1 MLGWTIWI
9 NILLFWFDSAVAKS
23 KQFMAVELYLY
34 MGETGL
40 SKKNHLG
47 KISKWWWWWWLGHND
62 NDDGLTMTSCVSN
75 NDDDEEEE
83 HKDSNTIMIMMVA
96 WRWLNVLAIINNYWT
111 RLSKISWFVCG
122 EQINI
127 VCWSWRLRQM
137 IDLQDTDKSRYFAI
151 TKFSNCFNIQS
162 PRLVFLM
169 NILGKWSDLPF
180 SGKSDCKK
188 E

>member
-1 MLGWTIWI
+1 MIYLSCGWDWYLNLLSDCAFAKLVANQKAKSLRRETMLGWTIWI
-9 NILLFWFDSAVAKS
+9 NILLFWFDSAVGKS

-83 HKDSNTIMIMMVA
+83 HKDSNTIIIMMVA

-111 RLSKISWFVCG
+111 KLSKISWFVCG
-122 EQINI
+122 EQINN
-127 VCWSWRLRQM
+127 WL
-137 IDLQDTDKSRYFAI
+137 LFAE
-151 TKFSNCFNIQS
+151 
-162 PRLVFLM
+162 V
-169 NILGKWSDLPF
+169 
-180 SGKSDCKK
+180 
-188 E
+188 